1 MFCGKC
7 GNKLKEGS
15 NFCTSCG
22 APIESNINN
31 TINSINNSNYTNNN
45 SNMNNSNYT
54 NNSNNMNNS
63 NYTNNSNNI
72 NNNTQKNGKKGVLKG
87 LMVAGIVISI
97 FIVIEVGTRLIEHG
111 VDKLTEKTQNNSKT
125 SSNKS
130 NNNYGGNNNTNNNN
144 NNVNNNNNNYGG
156 STNKTTQKI
165 GSSKTGYLTIPSSYE
180 ADSFN
185 TEEEMSYTNE
195 NGNLI
200 SFRVSKSIF
209 AEDKESLKE
218 GVISDA
224 KAMDASTSS
233 VTETTVNGMIGFKYK
248 TYDSQRNIWYGY
260 WELLDNSKDNIIYS
274 IRIYANSQNDE
285 IFNAV
290 NTFSKN

>member
-7 GNKLKEGS
+7 GNKIKEGS

-31 TINSINNSNYTNNN
+31 TINSI
-45 SNMNNSNYT
+45 NNSNYT

-144 NNVNNNNNNYGG
+144 NNNVNNNNNNYGG

-180 ADSFN
+180 AEGFN
-185 TEEEMSYTNE
+185 TVDEITYYNE
-195 NGNLI
+195 NNNTITLK
-200 SFRVSKSIF
+200 VSESIF

-218 GVISDA
+218 GVIFDA
-224 KAMDASTSS
+224 ESMGVSASS
-233 VTETTVNGMIGFKYK
+233 VTETTVSGMIGFKYK

-285 IFNAV
+285 IFNVV
-290 NTFSKN
+290 NTYSKN